1 MVDFVALIIFAVAFV
16 VFMIAMWKVIMGISD
31 VKKS

>member
-1 MVDFVALIIFAVAFV
+1 MADYAALIVAVAFV

-31 VKKS
+31 VKKP